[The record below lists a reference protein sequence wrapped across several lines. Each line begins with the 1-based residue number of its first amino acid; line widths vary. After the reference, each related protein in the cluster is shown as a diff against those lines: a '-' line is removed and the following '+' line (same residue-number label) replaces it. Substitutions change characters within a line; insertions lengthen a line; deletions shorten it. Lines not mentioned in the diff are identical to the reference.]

1 MKRLFFILG
10 GLMLLA
16 LTACVNEKI
25 SIEDQFAGEKITVKA
40 YMPEGNTPS
49 TRVSYND
56 DNNPETND
64 PFVLSWSAG
73 DDFSVIRGGQNKIF
87 SNEGTNDLN
96 DFSGVL
102 PTEGSGDYYAV
113 YPEIDNEEQ
122 AVNPAAVP
130 FDISSQVNG
139 LPFLMYASSVDGN
152 SFQFKHALAYL
163 KLKVNIPESL
173 QGNPDLLCIWF
184 PKFLSSKG
192 NLNLSSGQTELTTA
206 DSDYSELV
214 YKVVNYQGSSMEFMF
229 AIPPIPS
236 STSCMLKITNE
247 SGIYAA
253 YLEKEAGKAIKAGEY
268 YTAEITLYEFS

>member
-1 MKRLFFILG
+1 MKRLFFIFG

-25 SIEDQFAGEKITVKA
+25 SLEDQIAGEKITVKA

-49 TRVSYND
+49 TRVSFTSD
-56 DNNPETND
+56 DDPTTND
-64 PFVLSWSAG
+64 PFVLSWSENDA
-73 DDFSVIRGGQNKIF
+73 FSVIRGGDYEKF
-87 SNEGTNDLN
+87 TKSEGAN
-96 DFSGVL
+96 DFTGTL
-102 PTEGSGDYYAV
+102 PTAGSGDYYAV
-113 YPEIDNEEQ
+113 YPAIADNVQ
-122 AVNPAAVP
+122 NVNPAAVP
-130 FDISSQVNG
+130 FDISNQVNG
-139 LPFLMYASSVDGN
+139 LPFLMYATPSDGN

-173 QGNPDLLCIWF
+173 QGNPDLLCIRF